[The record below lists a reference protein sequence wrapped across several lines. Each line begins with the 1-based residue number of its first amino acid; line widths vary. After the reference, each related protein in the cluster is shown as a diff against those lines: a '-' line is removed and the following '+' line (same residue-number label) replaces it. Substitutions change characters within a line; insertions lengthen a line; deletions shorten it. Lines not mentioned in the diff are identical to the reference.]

1 MLKSE
6 NALPPLQYP
15 VAVAHRGA
23 NRVAPENTLPA
34 YEAAIAAGCDYV
46 EIDVRATRDG
56 RLVLMHDRTVD
67 RTTDGAGSVAEMDF
81 AAIRALDA
89 GVKRGD
95 AFRGTRVP
103 TMAEAVDLC
112 HDRIRLYIDLKAA
125 PVEAVLAELRRF
137 DLLGEVVVY
146 AGMDAHRELRR
157 VAPNVA
163 IMPGPGR
170 ALESAETLPALAAEL
185 HPETVDSH
193 VRCWSAERVRQAHA
207 LGMRVIV
214 DVMGET
220 DTEEG
225 MRAALAMG
233 VDGIQADNIHLLMG
247 VLGRGR

>member
-1 MLKSE
+1 MPRHE
-6 NALPPLQYP
+6 HALPPLQFP

-34 YEAAIAAGCDYV
+34 YEAAIALGCDYV

-56 RLVLMHDRTVD
+56 ALVLVHDRTVD
-67 RTTDGAGSVAEMDF
+67 RTTDGAGAVAELDF
-81 AAIRALDA
+81 AAIRGLDA
-89 GVKRGD
+89 GGKFGG

-137 DLLGEVVVY
+137 DLLEEVVVY
-146 AGMDAHRELRR
+146 AGTETHRELRR

-170 ALESAETLPALAAEL
+170 ALEAAETLPALAREL
-185 HPETVDSH
+185 HPEIVDSH
-193 VRCWSAERVRQAHA
+193 VRCWSAERVAQAHA
-207 LGMRVIV
+207 LGMRVYV
-214 DVMGET
+214 DVMGES
-220 DTEEG
+220 DNEDG

-233 VDGIQADNIHLLMG
+233 VDGIQADHVEVLMRL
-247 VLGRGR
+247 LGRVV